1 MCAEEVVGAGIGIVG
16 EGPEPI
22 EAVKDDM
29 VTSGGGAC
37 ERLRSACLGCGQALV
52 VGMNLRHLK
61 LR

>member
-37 ERLRSACLGCGQALV
+37 
-52 VGMNLRHLK
+52 
-61 LR
+61 